1 MKIYKKL
8 FRYVPRM
15 KYFGILAIISSI
27 IASFFTV
34 GGYYYIYKFLVEVV
48 NAGDL
53 EMAKVYAVRTV
64 LSITIG
70 FLIYILALSF
80 SHLLGFRLETK
91 LRKRGIDGL
100 TNASFRFFDL
110 NPSGKVRKTIDDN
123 AAQTHTIVA
132 HLIPDNTT
140 AMIEPLLLIAL
151 AFVVSIRV
159 GITVII
165 LLAISTYLLY
175 SMMGEKEFMKIYQ
188 KSLDDL
194 SAETVE
200 YVRGMPVI
208 KIFGASMTSFK
219 SLHKCIMDYSK
230 YAYEYS
236 KSCKTPYVLYQWFFF
251 GLMAFLSIPLAFFI
265 TGIENKAYFTIE
277 LIMLLFLSGLLFVAF
292 MKIMWVSMYV
302 YQAGYAVDNLE
313 ALYEEM
319 GKDKLDFGTETAME
333 NSSIVFENVSFGYNE
348 TKVVENLSFNLE
360 ANKTYALVG
369 SSGSGKSTLAK
380 LISGFY
386 KVDGGV
392 IKIGGKAIES
402 YTEETLIK
410 NISFVFQDSRLF
422 KKTIYENVAIG
433 KEGATREEV
442 MKAMTLAGCDEI
454 IEKFPDRENTMIG
467 SKGIYLSGGEKQRIA
482 IARAILKN
490 AKIIIM
496 DEASAAV
503 DPDNEHSLQKAF
515 QNLIKGKTVIM
526 IAHRLSSIRAVD
538 EILVLEGGKIV
549 ERGTHDELM
558 NGNTRYKELQ
568 EMFNSANEWRVT
580 A

>member
-1 MKIYKKL
+1 MKIYGKL

-15 KYFGILAIISSI
+15 KYFGVLAIISTI
-27 IASFFTV
+27 IASFFTI

-48 NAGDL
+48 SEGDL
-53 EMAKVYAVRTV
+53 DRAKVYALRTV

-70 FLIYILALSF
+70 FLTYILALSF

-100 TNASFRFFDL
+100 TKASFRFFDL
-110 NPSGKVRKTIDDN
+110 HPSGKVRKTIDDN

-132 HLIPDNTT
+132 HLIPDNTK
-140 AMIEPLLLIAL
+140 AMLEPILLIIL
-151 AFVVSIRV
+151 SFVVSLRV
-159 GITVII
+159 GIAIII
-165 LLAISTYLLY
+165 LLILCTYLLY
-175 SMMGEKEFMKIYQ
+175 SMMGEQEFMKVYQ

-208 KIFGASMTSFK
+208 KIFGGSMTSFK

-236 KSCKTPYVLYQWFFF
+236 KSCKTPYVVYQWIFF
-251 GLMAFLSIPLAFFI
+251 GLMAILSIPLVFFM
-265 TGIENKAYFTIE
+265 TGVENKSYFAIE

-302 YQAGYAVDNLE
+302 YQANYAVDNLE
-313 ALYEEM
+313 KLYEEM
-319 GKDKLDFGTETAME
+319 GKDKLDFGTETEMKHSAIE
-333 NSSIVFENVSFGYNE
+333 FENVTFGYNE
-348 TKVVENLSFNLE
+348 KNVVENLSFILE
-360 ANKTYALVG
+360 ENKTYALVG

-392 IKIGGKAIES
+392 IKIGGKPIES

-410 NISFVFQDSRLF
+410 NISFVFQDSKLF
-422 KKTIYENVAIG
+422 KKTIYENVALG
-433 KEGATREEV
+433 REGATREEV
-442 MKAMTLAGCDEI
+442 MKAMSLAGCDEI
-454 IEKFPDRENTMIG
+454 IEKFQERENTMIG

-482 IARAILKN
+482 IARAILKDS
-490 AKIIIM
+490 KVIIM

-515 QNLIKGKTVIM
+515 KNLIQGKTVIM
-526 IAHRLSSIRAVD
+526 IAHRLSSIRSVD
-538 EILVLEGGKIV
+538 EILVLEHGKIV
-549 ERGTHDELM
+549 ERGPHSKLIEK
-558 NGNTRYKELQ
+558 NTRYKELQ